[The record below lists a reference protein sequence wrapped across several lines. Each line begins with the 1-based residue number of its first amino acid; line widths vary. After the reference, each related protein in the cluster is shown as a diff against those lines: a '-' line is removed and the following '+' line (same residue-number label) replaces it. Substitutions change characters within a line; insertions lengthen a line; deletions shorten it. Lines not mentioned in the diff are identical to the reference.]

1 MSPDYRTKNQRTSS
15 ELLPNPLSKTSK
27 DSTTSTQASTQ
38 VSTKYKSA
46 DAEPSS
52 DVQQQ
57 KQRKPTKAQVEAE
70 RRLAA
75 SAFFLN
81 DCLGLSPDAM
91 EADLTAGIRKL
102 SQLSDAALRRGKSVT
117 KEDKDDIFK
126 YMEGVRTILKWM
138 DATIS
143 RTIMI
148 GVVSAAAAEPKADD
162 IPVMCSM
169 GVQTDPDPVST
180 PDVTDFK
187 TCVRE
192 ELAKFKEDVLTSIAA
207 SAPKQTYASA
217 AASKPDVRIHT
228 PKTRPA
234 LVLESTDPA
243 KKSHKDV
250 LDAWKKDVNFTDV
263 PFAPSRVQ
271 TVSNNKVR
279 VEFETREQ
287 RDAALDKVD
296 ATSTLKGDCAVRR
309 LPMLILKGIAKES
322 GLDGVPLL
330 DAIVQQNPD
339 VDAAAKNPQDLRSNY
354 KRRNKNDKLFNVVL
368 TVSPAIRLQ
377 MLASGRINIGHQRV
391 RVQDYSPFV
400 QCFRCL
406 QFGHTKDRCPDEDAR
421 CAHCAGSGHNVQ
433 DCVLKSDASKLCC
446 FNCKTSNDRTRK
458 SLDVCHSATSARDCP
473 RIKSMV
479 KRLAERTRYD

>member
-1 MSPDYRTKNQRTSS
+1 M
-15 ELLPNPLSKTSK
+15 
-27 DSTTSTQASTQ
+27 
-38 VSTKYKSA
+38 
-46 DAEPSS
+46 
-52 DVQQQ
+52 
-57 KQRKPTKAQVEAE
+57 
-70 RRLAA
+70 LA
-75 SAFFLN
+75 
-81 DCLGLSPDAM
+81 
-91 EADLTAGIRKL
+91 
-102 SQLSDAALRRGKSVT
+102 DAALRRGKSVT

-143 RTIMI
+143 RTIMR
-148 GVVSAAAAEPKADD
+148 GVVSAAAAEPEADD

-271 TVSNNKVR
+271 TVLQQQSPRGV
-279 VEFETREQ
+279 
-287 RDAALDKVD
+287 RDAGAARRSAGQGGRNVH
-296 ATSTLKGDCAVRR
+296 TQRR
-309 LPMLILKGIAKES
+309 LC
-322 GLDGVPLL
+322 
-330 DAIVQQNPD
+330 
-339 VDAAAKNPQDLRSNY
+339 
-354 KRRNKNDKLFNVVL
+354 
-368 TVSPAIRLQ
+368 SPETP
-377 MLASGRINIGHQRV
+377 N
-391 RVQDYSPFV
+391 
-400 QCFRCL
+400 
-406 QFGHTKDRCPDEDAR
+406 
-421 CAHCAGSGHNVQ
+421 AHPE
-433 DCVLKSDASKLCC
+433 
-446 FNCKTSNDRTRK
+446 
-458 SLDVCHSATSARDCP
+458 RD
-473 RIKSMV
+473 S
-479 KRLAERTRYD
+479 